1 MTKCPRCGKDVSS
14 RPGTICP
21 RCGLR
26 VYEVNEKVRC
36 PEPSCRELVSKK
48 LDYCPKCGCKLKGY
62 NFSEIIKMARSKI
75 SFKVDKFSNFIFL
88 YPNQNIHFLFS
99 SILM

>member
-36 PEPSCRELVSKK
+36 PEPSCRALVSKK

-62 NFSEIIKMARSKI
+62 SFSDFIKMARSKI
-75 SFKVDKFSNFIFL
+75 DETFNDKF
-88 YPNQNIHFLFS
+88 
-99 SILM
+99 

>member
-36 PEPSCRELVSKK
+36 PEPSCRALVSKK

-62 NFSEIIKMARSKI
+62 LNVA
-75 SFKVDKFSNFIFL
+75 SNLLPCFEVSDFTLAEPFFRMLFTIVLLGFFL
-88 YPNQNIHFLFS
+88 
-99 SILM
+99 